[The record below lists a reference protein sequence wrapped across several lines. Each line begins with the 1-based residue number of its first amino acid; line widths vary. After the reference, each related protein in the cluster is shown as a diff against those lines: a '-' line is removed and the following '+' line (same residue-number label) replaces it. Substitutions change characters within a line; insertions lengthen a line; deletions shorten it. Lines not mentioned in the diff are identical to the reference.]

1 MVLSMYFKYIILCLF
16 SVANT
21 FDLWIV
27 FPERLL
33 CNESFAYV
41 GGGAPCGLIN

>member
-1 MVLSMYFKYIILCLF
+1 MVLSMHSKYITACLF